1 MADEELSNFHLG
13 QDDALRTLGMFEE
26 RSSRGVRRPALSE
39 AAQERIIKRSVRKD
53 LAQELGIEL
62 EGAGAELAEWSTRE
76 LERVLERAGRNWW
89 GSQVGVGVEGDR

>member
-1 MADEELSNFHLG
+1 V
-13 QDDALRTLGMFEE
+13 E
-26 RSSRGVRRPALSE
+26 RAATSSGAIGSE
-39 AAQERIIKRSVRKD
+39 WGGFGDRKD